1 MPVCVGIAGGDMSEI
16 ELMQTNRRNVLLAG
30 SDWTQLPDAPADK
43 TAWAEYRQQ
52 LRDLPN
58 DPAWPNANFPDP
70 PA

>member
-1 MPVCVGIAGGDMSEI
+1 MSDYLTLENV
-16 ELMQTNRRNVLLAG
+16 QTTRRNVLLAG
-30 SDWTQLPDAPADK
+30 SDWTQLPDAPANK

-58 DPAWPNANFPDP
+58 DPAWPNVEFPDP